1 MTGIYKEANGFQLRE
16 LTGLLLRLLPWR
28 PLAGLNEQ
36 LLQQA
41 IGITS
46 RPKFTFS
53 PLELKRVQDIKPW
66 RIKNEAVGHNGS
78 NTLEIYLFRKTPCG
92 VGLAQGR

>member
-1 MTGIYKEANGFQLRE
+1 VWWPF
-16 LTGLLLRLLPWR
+16 
-28 PLAGLNEQ
+28 AGLNEQ
-36 LLQQA
+36 LLQQG

-66 RIKNEAVGHNGS
+66 RIRNEAAGHNGS
-78 NTLEIYLFRKTPCG
+78 NTSEIYLFRQTRRG
-92 VGLAQGR
+92 VRVAQGR